1 LKPIVAI
8 VAQGT
13 MGAGLA
19 ARLTAHGVQVLT
31 SLSGRSAESR
41 ARAEAAGMRTVDV
54 QGLMDAQFLLSIL
67 PPASALPF
75 AQSLAPTLRSAAH
88 RPVFVDC
95 NAVSPKTLQS
105 IADSLGD
112 TGVRFVDVGIIG
124 LPPRE
129 DYAGPCLYA
138 AGASAGELSV
148 LNEYGLNVRCLEG
161 PIGTASALKMAYAG
175 ITKGLIAVASSMII
189 NAERAGVADALKRE
203 LASSAPAL
211 LASLSRGVPDM
222 LPKAYRWVAEMQQIQ
237 DFAGSDSA
245 ARAIYG
251 GAEHLYQRIAAG
263 MPEESDDINALLHF
277 FGQGDS
283 APRR

>member
-8 VAQGT
+8 VAQGA

-19 ARLTAHGVQVLT
+19 ARLTARGVQVLT

-41 ARAEAAGMRTVDV
+41 ARAEAAGMRAVDV

-75 AQSLAPTLRSAAH
+75 AQSLAPTLRSAAR

-112 TGVRFVDVGIIG
+112 TGVLFVDVGIIG

-138 AGASAGELSV
+138 AGAGAGELTV

-161 PIGTASALKMAYAG
+161 PVGTASALKMAYAG

-203 LASSAPAL
+203 LGSSAPAL
-211 LASLSRGVPDM
+211 LASLSRGIPDM

-245 ARAIYG
+245 TREIYG

-263 MPEESDDINALLHF
+263 VPGQSDEIEALLRF
-277 FGQGDS
+277 FGPQEGVAS
-283 APRR
+283 R

>member
-1 LKPIVAI
+1 MKPIVAI
-8 VAQGT
+8 VAQGA

-19 ARLTAHGVQVLT
+19 ARLTARGVQVLT

-41 ARAEAAGMRTVDV
+41 ARAEAAGMRAVDV

-75 AQSLAPTLRSAAH
+75 AQSLAPTLRSAAR

-112 TGVRFVDVGIIG
+112 TGVLFVDVGIIG

-138 AGASAGELSV
+138 AGAGAGELTV

-161 PIGTASALKMAYAG
+161 PVGTASALKMAYAG

-189 NAERAGVADALKRE
+189 NAERAAVTDALKRE
-203 LASSAPAL
+203 LGSSAPAL
-211 LASLSRGVPDM
+211 LASLSRGIPDM

-245 ARAIYG
+245 TREIYG

-263 MPEESDDINALLHF
+263 VPGQSDEIEALLRF
-277 FGQGDS
+277 FGPQEGVAS
-283 APRR
+283 R

>member
-19 ARLTAHGVQVLT
+19 ARLTARGVQVLT
-31 SLSGRSAESR
+31 SLLGRSAESR
-41 ARAEAAGMRTVDV
+41 ARAEAAGMRAVDV
-54 QGLMDAQFLLSIL
+54 QGLMDSQFLLSIL

-75 AQSLAPTLRSAAH
+75 AQSLAPTLRSAAQ

-138 AGASAGELSV
+138 AGAGAGELTV

-245 ARAIYG
+245 ARALYE
-251 GAEHLYQRIAAG
+251 GAEHLYQRFASG
-263 MPEESDDINALLHF
+263 MSEESDEINALLHF
-277 FGQGDS
+277 FGQGDR
-283 APRR
+283 APRI